1 MDNLIGKRLDS
12 RYEIQELIGV
22 GDMSTVYKAFDKT
35 TNKTVAV
42 KVFND
47 SSIIDS
53 NFIKS
58 FCLENKKIWNLP
70 ESNKKGIVEV
80 FNWAF
85 GYNGGLG
92 MTVKYVVMEYIDCLT
107 LKEFI
112 QRNAPLPWDETLYFI
127 SSGTL
132 LAFPNENFVHR
143 DLKPQRIL
151 LSLDGTTKLTG
162 FGIDYTTVHSAQR
175 QIINSDYYRS
185 PESYKGDID
194 FRSNIFSIGVI
205 LYEALT
211 GKLPFK
217 GNSFDKTPLALY
229 DEIAHSTIKR
239 PTAFNP
245 DIPKGV
251 EQICEKALQK
261 NPEKRYQH
269 INDLL
274 EDIYCVTKNHNVVF
288 DYPNL
293 DKIWNEESSTKPS
306 TGFFKKQPSETQK
319 PQQSKSQQNTTAS
332 KTQNHKAKDEKVKMI
347 VDENI
352 YSGINKNKFE
362 DIVCPYCFKSFK
374 HFEVEFRSEKY
385 FNNEEEI
392 ETVLGKSLSEMQMN
406 GDKEGINTYNRYK
419 HLLKGQHEEY
429 TNFWHRHSNG
439 MTTEI
444 DSRRRS
450 RDDIPAWELP
460 IIDETLIEKFI
471 TDNDGFVTGCVE
483 KIKHTETSARV
494 CPHCRNPLPKG
505 YGKYEV
511 KRIAIIGVTGSG
523 KTVYISQLLKNMGGI
538 KGFMNKVGLATF
550 PTTTNEKLF
559 ISKNAVE
566 MGEKLP
572 VGTTPETLVQPMFFD
587 VADYK
592 DGKTKYHTIVL
603 YDIAGENCQDIIHED
618 GTITSAANSMQ
629 KFGSFVTNANGLILL
644 IDPRQMDM
652 VESSKKV
659 PEADEVIKTLHNVL
673 AKDNDNR
680 SQIPIAICFAKSDEA
695 PAIQQITNNL
705 SNNQVN
711 YCDEGFD
718 AKSYNQLEEKLAIMM
733 RQYSL
738 HTALKTQFKYF
749 NYFAISA
756 IGCDVDKNTNAPTTI
771 PNPKRI
777 EEPIF
782 WLFKHFGFI
791 ESNGNTLRP
800 FEESKTVKET
810 IKEGKL
816 FKRKKEIVKEIK
828 IKFEEDM

>member
-1 MDNLIGKRLDS
+1 MDNLIGKKLDS
-12 RYEIQELIGV
+12 RYEIQELIGI
-22 GDMSTVYKAFDKT
+22 GDMSIVYKAFDKT
-35 TNKTVAV
+35 DNKIVAI
-42 KVFND
+42 KVFKD

-53 NFIKS
+53 NFIKF
-58 FCLENKKIWNLP
+58 FCSENKKVWNLP
-70 ESNKKGIVEV
+70 NDIKEGIVEV
-80 FNWAF
+80 YNWAF
-85 GYNGGLG
+85 GHDAGLG
-92 MTVKYVVMEYIDCLT
+92 ITGKYTVMEYVYSIT

-112 QRNAPLPWDETLYFI
+112 QRNAPISWNEALYLV
-127 SSGTL
+127 SNGTIFAL
-132 LAFPNENFVHR
+132 PNENFIHR
-143 DLKPQRIL
+143 DLKPQRVL
-151 LSLDGTTKLTG
+151 LMVNGITKLSG
-162 FGIDYTTVHSAQR
+162 IGIDYTTAHSAQR
-175 QIINSDYYRS
+175 PIIESDYYRS

-194 FRSNIFSIGVI
+194 FRSNVFSFGVI

-211 GKLPFK
+211 GELPFK
-217 GNSFDKTPLALY
+217 GDSSKTLY
-229 DEIAHSTIKR
+229 SEIVHSAIKR
-239 PTAFNP
+239 PTAFNS

-261 NPEKRYQH
+261 NPEKRYQNT
-269 INDLL
+269 NDLL
-274 EDIYCVTKNHNVVF
+274 EDVCCITKNHNAVF
-288 DYPNL
+288 DHPNL
-293 DKIWNEESSTKPS
+293 DRVWDYENDSKFASNFFRKQLTKPQ
-306 TGFFKKQPSETQK
+306 TL
-319 PQQSKSQQNTTAS
+319 QQSEISENAIGS
-332 KTQNHKAKDEKVKMI
+332 KTKNYKIEDEKIKMT

-352 YSGINKNKFE
+352 YSEINENKFG
-362 DIVCPYCFKSFK
+362 DIVCPYCFKTFK
-374 HFEVEFRSEKY
+374 HSRVEFRSEEY

-392 ETVLGKSLSEMQMN
+392 EEFLGKSFSDMQIK
-406 GDKEGINTYNRYK
+406 GDKVGINTYNKYR
-419 HLLKGQHEEY
+419 HLLKGQHKEY
-429 TNFWHRHSNG
+429 TNFWSKHSNG

-450 RDDIPAWELP
+450 IEDIPAWELP

-471 TDNDGFVTGCVE
+471 TDSDGFVTGCVE

-505 YGKYEV
+505 YGKFEV

-550 PTTTNEKLF
+550 PTTINEKLF

-566 MGEKLP
+566 MGIKLP
-572 VGTTPETLVQPMFFD
+572 VGTIPETLVQPMFFD

-603 YDIAGENCQDIIHED
+603 YDIAGENCQDIVHED

-629 KFGSFVTNANGLILL
+629 KFGGFVTNADGLILL

-652 VESSKKV
+652 VENSKKV
-659 PEADEVIKTLHNVL
+659 PEADEVVKTLHNVL
-673 AKDNDNR
+673 EKGNDNR

-695 PAIQQITNNL
+695 PAIQQLTNNL

-791 ESNGNTLRP
+791 KYNSKTLRP
-800 FEESKTVKET
+800 FEETKTVKE
-810 IKEGKL
+810 IVEEGKL